1 MVMHRDAT
9 AGPDPAISDAPPSG
23 GRRALLVVNTKS
35 RGGQEA
41 SDAAARI
48 LDAAGFELR
57 REECLDAEAL
67 QATIR
72 RLAGEVD
79 LVVLGGGD
87 GTMNSAAPALVE
99 TGLPLGV
106 LPLGTAN
113 DLARTLGIPLELEG
127 AARIVAGGH
136 TRRIDLGEVNGR
148 PFFNVA
154 SIGLSVEV
162 TRELTRETKRR
173 WGRLG
178 YAIATCRALWRLR
191 PFSAEIRHGG
201 KVTKVRAIQIAVGN
215 GRHYGGG
222 MTVEEDA
229 RIDDGQLD
237 LYSIEFA
244 QLWRLLL
251 IYPAF
256 RAGRHGLW
264 QEVRTASC
272 TEVEIRTRRPRSVNT
287 DGELVTRTPARFT
300 VRRGALAVF
309 VPQPGTAEAEVPGLA
324 TAPRAAPTP

>member
-1 MVMHRDAT
+1 MGASQET
-9 AGPDPAISDAPPSG
+9 GAGIGPAMPSADVLQ

-35 RGGQEA
+35 RSGH
-41 SDAAARI
+41 D
-48 LDAAGFELR
+48 GFEAASAMLEATGFQLR
-57 REECLDAEAL
+57 REECLDADAL
-67 QATIR
+67 RATIR
-72 RLAGEVD
+72 RLAGSVD

-87 GTMNSAAPALVE
+87 GTMNAAAPALME

-113 DLARTLGIPLELEG
+113 DLARTLGIPLDLEG
-127 AARIVAGGH
+127 AARVIAGGH
-136 TRRIDLGEVNGR
+136 LRRIDLGEVNGK

-178 YAIATCRALWRLR
+178 YAIATCRALWRMR

-201 KVTKVRAIQIAVGN
+201 RVVKVRAIQIAVGN

-244 QLWRLLL
+244 QLWQLLL

-264 QEVRTASC
+264 REVRTASC

-287 DGELVTRTPARFT
+287 DGELVTRTPARFA
-300 VRRGALAVF
+300 VRKGALAVL
-309 VPQPGTAEAEVPGLA
+309 VPAPGEAEADAPGLSP
-324 TAPRAAPTP
+324 APR